1 LTWAPTGRR
10 GIDIFGKE
18 GRADSVDVAAG
29 AATGNEDVED
39 SPGGLCGSAFEKR
52 ERPLPGVLGKV
63 DDMFA

>member
-1 LTWAPTGRR
+1 
-10 GIDIFGKE
+10 
-18 GRADSVDVAAG
+18 VDVAAG
-29 AATGNEDVED
+29 AATGNEDIED